1 MKTSREITFLIME
14 NNLFDVWENGLNIN
28 CLKEQCKEHIIEIMV
43 AYEPDY
49 KKLLDTN
56 VSTKSIILYSISEC
70 INHKI
75 DYHYDGYFCTYTQI
89 IEFFKIHGYDLN
101 QCFNELFS
109 DLIEYIN
116 KFRLEL
122 IKEQMEEV
130 L

>member
-1 MKTSREITFLIME
+1 MKTNREITFLVME
-14 NNLFDVWENGLNIN
+14 NILFDVWENGIDIG
-28 CLKEQCKEHIIEIMV
+28 CLKFQCQEYIKEIMV
-43 AYEPDY
+43 DYETDY
-49 KKLLDTN
+49 KKLLDTS

-89 IEFFKIHGYDLN
+89 IEFLKIHGYDLN

-109 DLIEYIN
+109 DLIEDIN
-116 KFRLEL
+116 KLRLEL
-122 IKEQMEEV
+122 IKEHMEED